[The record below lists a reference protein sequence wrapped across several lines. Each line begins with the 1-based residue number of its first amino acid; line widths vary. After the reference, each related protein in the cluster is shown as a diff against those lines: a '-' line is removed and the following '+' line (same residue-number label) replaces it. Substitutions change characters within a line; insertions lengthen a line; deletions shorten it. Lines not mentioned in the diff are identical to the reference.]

1 MRKTA
6 GKRDVRFCTTG
17 VFMLNDG
24 TKERSLVVSSSGD
37 GTPQNPA
44 WQSVDGLVRYKS
56 FAYLLRGVYIYVY
69 MYVVYSIYICIY
81 MCVVCVCVCVRACT
95 VRAPKKIQWPALTF
109 AQPGGS
115 DTRGDAWEGRDTRV
129 HSPHTPLAG
138 AGPLGTSWMAPNV
151 QKSLETLTD
160 ALTS

>member
-69 MYVVYSIYICIY
+69 MYIYVC
-81 MCVVCVCVCVRACT
+81 CVCVCVCDLSF
-95 VRAPKKIQWPALTF
+95 KL
-109 AQPGGS
+109 
-115 DTRGDAWEGRDTRV
+115 
-129 HSPHTPLAG
+129 PLYVDRFMTDSLGG
-138 AGPLGTSWMAPNV
+138 AGTATTLCCKATCLPRRSNRRQRLLIRPRGTGMACLRAATATTPCGWAPQLQV
-151 QKSLETLTD
+151 
-160 ALTS
+160 

>member
-81 MCVVCVCVCVRACT
+81 MCVVCVCVCVIYPSNC
-95 VRAPKKIQWPALTF
+95 PCMWIDL
-109 AQPGGS
+109 
-115 DTRGDAWEGRDTRV
+115 
-129 HSPHTPLAG
+129 
-138 AGPLGTSWMAPNV
+138 
-151 QKSLETLTD
+151 
-160 ALTS
+160 

>member
-69 MYVVYSIYICIY
+69 IYVYICVL
-81 MCVVCVCVCVRACT
+81 CVCVCVCV
-95 VRAPKKIQWPALTF
+95 
-109 AQPGGS
+109 
-115 DTRGDAWEGRDTRV
+115 
-129 HSPHTPLAG
+129 
-138 AGPLGTSWMAPNV
+138 
-151 QKSLETLTD
+151 
-160 ALTS
+160 